1 MNKKDKIEV
10 IRMLLSVPRAA
21 EAFEDI
27 SLILEVDKKDVVS
40 IYRDIKHLM
49 TGGIARDGAD
59 TNLVDIAKM
68 VMDSISGNKVRPKRV
83 KTTYTDQQ
91 KEQIIKLVTTCGSV
105 SDVAKANN
113 INVSTLYN
121 WLRIRDIKNKDNF
134 L

>member
-40 IYRDIKHLM
+40 IYRDIKHLK